1 MPAAGPEV
9 QFQAMRVDDAGPRS
23 RRVVLTQVNRHGE
36 SQLSLLAMQIT
47 SICNR
52 GRHWGQILETLFVL
66 LEAVTLAAGFG
77 LLGVY
82 IGVRYY

>member
-1 MPAAGPEV
+1 V
-9 QFQAMRVDDAGPRS
+9 
-23 RRVVLTQVNRHGE
+23 
-36 SQLSLLAMQIT
+36 QIT
-47 SICNR
+47 SSCSW

-82 IGVRYY
+82 IRVRYY

>member
-1 MPAAGPEV
+1 
-9 QFQAMRVDDAGPRS
+9 
-23 RRVVLTQVNRHGE
+23 LTQANRHRD
-36 SQLSLLAMQIT
+36 SRFSLLAPQIT
-47 SICNR
+47 SSCSGVGIR
-52 GRHWGQILETLFVL
+52 GQILEILFVV

>member
-1 MPAAGPEV
+1 MPARARG
-9 QFQAMRVDDAGPRS
+9 
-23 RRVVLTQVNRHGE
+23 RVVLTQVNGHRE

-47 SICNR
+47 SSCNR